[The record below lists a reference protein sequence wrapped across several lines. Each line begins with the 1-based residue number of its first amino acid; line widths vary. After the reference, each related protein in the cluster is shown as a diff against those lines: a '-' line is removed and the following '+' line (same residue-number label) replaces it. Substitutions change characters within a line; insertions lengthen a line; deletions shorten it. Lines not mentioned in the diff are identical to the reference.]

1 VARYLFIAQQ
11 TLDTWMEQ
19 DKIEFDKNIMTIKAD
34 GRSFKLVEAVRFV
47 RVEGDEEDRPGL
59 LGRVKTDEQL
69 QQMGAERY
77 RDSVLFEDIPYKVQ
91 EGFIAEVFLRQQ
103 ATTQPAPAPPRTTAP
118 PPATASAAASQRP
131 APVKPATP
139 ATAAPAERKPA
150 APAAPV
156 RPAAGAGPAQATAAA
171 RKTPAAAKSKDEEE
185 LSDEE
190 LLTRFLLDNL

>member
-1 VARYLFIAQQ
+1 MARYLFIAQK

-19 DKIEFDKNIMTIKAD
+19 DKIEFDKNIMTIKTD
-34 GRSFKLVEAVRFV
+34 GRSFKLVEAVRFIQ
-47 RVEGDEEDRPGL
+47 VEGGAEDRPGL

-69 QQMGAERY
+69 RQMGAERY

-103 ATTQPAPAPPRTTAP
+103 AAAEPAPARPAPPQPRAAAPAPPPQPAQGQPPQRGRTQAAKTP
-118 PPATASAAASQRP
+118 P
-131 APVKPATP
+131 
-139 ATAAPAERKPA
+139 
-150 APAAPV
+150 APAAQAEV
-156 RPAAGAGPAQATAAA
+156 GKSRPAVNNKKAQAAAGA
-171 RKTPAAAKSKDEEE
+171 KDDKE